1 MLRAFGQPVQHM
13 SQHYAAMLQDVA
25 LKCCKRL
32 ARPLLFFV
40 RSIQK
45 ASLPRA
51 LKRGLNCNTA
61 IDLRKNETKELIR
74 VIVAKGQKDDQPI
87 KM

>member
-51 LKRGLNCNTA
+51 LKRG
-61 IDLRKNETKELIR
+61 RKNETKELIR